1 MKGKYYTAKCWQK
14 LKVMCQFQIN
24 FYSFSHTY
32 YRNFP
37 YQRLFKIELF
47 SIFIAFYGY
56 KNLCETGALN
66 AWNIFLNLIASFFY
80 CRNKS
85 AVSKS
90 VQGFFFSEQ
99 IKSSSKTY
107 LHFNQEKRKKK
118 FVFIETNSQPFQNY
132 PTLLLSFVS
141 FPILSLSHLK
151 FELAA

>member
-24 FYSFSHTY
+24 FYSFSHSY

-90 VQGFFFSEQ
+90 CARFFFSEQ
-99 IKSSSKTY
+99 IKSSSKTF
-107 LHFNQEKRKKK
+107 LHLNQEKRKKSLFLLK
-118 FVFIETNSQPFQNY
+118 LTHNPSKTIQPFFFPSFHFQFWVC
-132 PTLLLSFVS
+132 PT
-141 FPILSLSHLK
+141 
-151 FELAA
+151 